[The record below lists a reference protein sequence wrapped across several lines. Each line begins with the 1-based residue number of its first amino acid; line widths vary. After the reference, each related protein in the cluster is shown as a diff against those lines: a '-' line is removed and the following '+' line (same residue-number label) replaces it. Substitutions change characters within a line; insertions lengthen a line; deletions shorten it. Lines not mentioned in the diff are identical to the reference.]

1 MKKITFAFLGMG
13 NRGIN
18 YASKSLR
25 FPEEMEVVA
34 MADLRRDRLEAANK
48 QFNLPQDR
56 LFNSAEELLAQ
67 PKLAD
72 ILVVASQDQQHRD
85 HAIMAMEAG
94 YDLLLEK
101 PIAAKLEDIVEI
113 AQTAK
118 QLGRRVLVCHVLRYT
133 VFYKEIR
140 RLINEGYIGTVQSVE
155 ASENVGYY
163 HYAHSYI
170 RGNWHNTQA
179 SSPMILAKCSHDMDI
194 LQWITGKKC
203 LKLNS
208 FGSLSFFNEAHAPE
222 GSAERCLDCKV
233 ENCPFN
239 APDYYIP
246 RIGKSIHPRV
256 LHPEPTP
263 ENITEALRT
272 SDYGKCVFRM
282 DNDVVD
288 HQTVNMLM
296 EDDVTITFQMCG
308 FTNLFTRG
316 IRVMGSE
323 GELWGNFKKRELY
336 FQRWGE
342 EEQKIDLE
350 ALCEDF
356 SGHGG
361 GDAGMIH
368 DVIRLYRGDD
378 FDTSSITYLEDSVD
392 SHYMAFAAEKSRLDG
407 GHLVNMSDF
416 VENLN
421 A

>member
-1 MKKITFAFLGMG
+1 MKKVTFAFLGMG

-18 YASKSLR
+18 YSSKVER
-25 FPEEMEVVA
+25 YPEEMEVVA
-34 MADLRRDRLEAANK
+34 IADLRRERLEAANK
-48 QFNLPQDR
+48 MFNLPEDR

-72 ILVVASQDQQHRD
+72 ILVVASQDQQHCE
-85 HAIMAMEAG
+85 HAVAAMEAG

-101 PIAAKLEDIVEI
+101 PIAARLEDIVTI
-113 AQTAK
+113 AETAK
-118 QLGRRVLVCHVLRYT
+118 RLGRRVLVCHVLRYT

-163 HYAHSYI
+163 HHAHSYV
-170 RGNWHNTQA
+170 RGNWHNSKT

-208 FGSLSFFNEAHAPE
+208 FGSLSYFKAENAPQ
-222 GSAERCLDCKV
+222 GSTERCLDCKV

-239 APDYYIP
+239 AVDYYIP

-256 LHPEPTP
+256 LHPEPTA
-263 ENITEALRT
+263 ENITQALRT

-296 EDDVTITFQMCG
+296 EDGVTITFQMVA
-308 FTNLFTRG
+308 FSNLFTRG
-316 IRVMGSE
+316 V
-323 GELWGNFKKRELY
+323 L
-336 FQRWGE
+336 
-342 EEQKIDLE
+342 
-350 ALCEDF
+350 
-356 SGHGG
+356 
-361 GDAGMIH
+361 
-368 DVIRLYRGDD
+368 
-378 FDTSSITYLEDSVD
+378 
-392 SHYMAFAAEKSRLDG
+392 
-407 GHLVNMSDF
+407 
-416 VENLN
+416 
-421 A
+421 